1 MKSMAVLLLTS
12 LLLAAGSAEATD
24 TAALTLDHGISFTL
38 PPGWVLEEKRD
49 TRKGD
54 NGRLIVEIACETE
67 HCRDETLETCRVVL
81 FPEHHGDGRDV
92 ESLAALYAAPMARY
106 FRMRAVRIATSK
118 DAEFRRLLAPMKIG
132 PRDWYVA
139 ETDARH
145 NMKSGLFA
153 DTIIGGW
160 KVQVSCKT
168 CETGEIRHR
177 DAMAMLASFRQD
189 AD

>member
-1 MKSMAVLLLTS
+1 MKSTAIFLLAS
-12 LLLAAGSAEATD
+12 FMLAAGSAEAAD
-24 TAALTLDHGISFTL
+24 PTAVTLDHGISFTL

-54 NGRLIVEIACETE
+54 EGRLVVEIACETE
-67 HCRDETLETCRVVL
+67 HCKEETLETCRVML
-81 FPEHHGDGRDV
+81 FPEHHGGGQDA
-92 ESLAALYAAPMARY
+92 ENLEALYADPMARY
-106 FRMRAVRIATSK
+106 FRMRAVRIATSR
-118 DAEFRRLLAPMKIG
+118 DAEFRRLLAPMTIG
-132 PRDWYVA
+132 QRDWYVV

-168 CETGEIRHR
+168 CETGEIRHS
-177 DAMAMLASFRQD
+177 DATAMLASFRQD